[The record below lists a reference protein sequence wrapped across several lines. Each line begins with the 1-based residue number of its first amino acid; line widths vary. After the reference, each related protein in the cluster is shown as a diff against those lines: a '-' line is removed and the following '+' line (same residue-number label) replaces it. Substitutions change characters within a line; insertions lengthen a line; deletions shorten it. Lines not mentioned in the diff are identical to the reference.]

1 MTHPRLKPPFLSGA
15 PAWRSP
21 IALIVVA
28 FFFAGG
34 LPAAENA
41 ATPPARWN
49 ILFLLADDQRA
60 DTIAALGNTHIATPN
75 LDRLVREGLCLPG
88 PIAWA
93 RCRERSASRRAA

>member
-75 LDRLVREGLCLPG
+75 LDRLVREGTVFTRAYCMGSLQ
-88 PIAWA
+88 
-93 RCRERSASRRAA
+93 ERSASRRAA